1 MGTGEELALLRSFT
15 LVCPFCEDS
24 YPFPEHIGEVYRCR
38 CGALFK
44 ISWRSDMEETVNQL
58 ATSFL
63 QDGDKEKNV
72 LGDAILCQAVVY
84 QDIENIM
91 SMKREYEKHKLLRSF
106 QGFDRDYLQKLVLVW
121 LGCEGQGPHPLDS
134 YI

>member
-1 MGTGEELALLRSFT
+1 VSVRGPIQNFLALRYGR
-15 LVCPFCEDS
+15 D
-24 YPFPEHIGEVYRCR
+24 GEPV
-38 CGALFK
+38 
-44 ISWRSDMEETVNQL
+44 
-58 ATSFL
+58 
-63 QDGDKEKNV
+63 GDLLSPGGDEEKNV
-72 LGDAILCQAVVY
+72 LGDATLCQAVVY

-121 LGCEGQGPHPLDS
+121 LGCEGQGSHPLDS

>member
-1 MGTGEELALLRSFT
+1 MGPREESALLRSFA

-24 YPFPEHIGEVYRCR
+24 YPFPEDIGEVYRCR

-44 ISWRSDMEETVNQL
+44 IAWRSDMEDTVSQL
-58 ATSFL
+58 ASSFL
-63 QDGDKEKNV
+63 QDGVEEKNT
-72 LGDAILCQAVVY
+72 LGDALLCQAVVY

-91 SMKREYEKHKLLRSF
+91 RMKREYEEHKLLRSF

-121 LGCEGQGPHPLDS
+121 LGCEGQGSHPLDAF
-134 YI
+134 I